1 MDMEAGQ
8 PLPRPRQWQ
17 IFLNIYS
24 STRSWQSHEAM
35 DPALL
40 KQKEAFKKRAIDAT
54 KKSQEIR
61 EAASKAKQ
69 EVASKLP
76 PKPVKKKK
84 KKSILPRPSGNFT
97 NNHSSHVL

>member
-1 MDMEAGQ
+1 
-8 PLPRPRQWQ
+8 
-17 IFLNIYS
+17 
-24 STRSWQSHEAM
+24 M

-40 KQKEAFKKRAIDAT
+40 RQKEAFKKRAIDAT

-97 NNHSSHVL
+97 ITRRTCEHFQRVHFFNLFPGLS

>member
-1 MDMEAGQ
+1 M
-8 PLPRPRQWQ
+8 
-17 IFLNIYS
+17 S
-24 STRSWQSHEAM
+24 EAM

-97 NNHSSHVL
+97 NNHLSHVL